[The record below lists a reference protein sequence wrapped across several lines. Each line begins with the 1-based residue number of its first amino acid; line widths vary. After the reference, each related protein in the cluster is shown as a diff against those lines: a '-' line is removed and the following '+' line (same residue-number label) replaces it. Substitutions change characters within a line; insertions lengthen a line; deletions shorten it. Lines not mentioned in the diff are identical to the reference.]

1 MDEAFNTW
9 FKREILAHEE
19 ILMRFLFRVW
29 PRRDERDDI
38 RQETYA
44 RVYEA
49 AQKARPQAP
58 KAFLF
63 ATARHLMADRVRRER
78 IVSIQAG
85 GDSDYLNVLIDEI
98 SPEQRVS
105 ATEELT
111 RLARAF
117 DRLPPKCREVMWLRR
132 VKELSQREIG
142 AKLGLKQKAI
152 EKHLTNGARLL
163 AQYMKTN
170 TLIPRA
176 NATNAAETD
185 ETEHEHGKHQT
196 D

>member
-19 ILMRFLFRVW
+19 ILMRFLTRVW
-29 PRRDERDDI
+29 PRRDEHDDI
-38 RQETYA
+38 RQEAYA

-63 ATARHLMADRVRRER
+63 ATARHLMTDRVRRER
-78 IVSIQAG
+78 IVSIHAG
-85 GDSDYLNVLIDEI
+85 GDSEYLNVLIDEI

-105 ATEELT
+105 ATEELA

-117 DRLPPKCREVMWLRR
+117 DRLPPKCREVVWLRR

-170 TLIPRA
+170 TLPPRMK
-176 NATNAAETD
+176 ATSAAEPD
-185 ETEHEHGKHQT
+185 ETEHEHGKHEA

>member
-19 ILMRFLFRVW
+19 MLMRFLLRVW
-29 PRRDERDDI
+29 PRRDECDDI
-38 RQETYA
+38 RQEAYA

-49 AQKARPQAP
+49 AQKARPLAP

-63 ATARHLMADRVRRER
+63 ATARNLMADRVRRER

-85 GDSDYLNVLIDEI
+85 GDSEYLNVLIDEI

-105 ATEELT
+105 ATEELA

-117 DRLPPKCREVMWLRR
+117 DRLPPKCREVVWLRR

-142 AKLGLKQKAI
+142 VKLGLKQKAI

-170 TLIPRA
+170 TLTPRVT
-176 NATNAAETD
+176 ATSAAETD
-185 ETEHEHGKHQT
+185 ETEHEHGKHEA

>member
-19 ILMRFLFRVW
+19 ILMRFLSRVW
-29 PRRDERDDI
+29 PRRDEHDDI
-38 RQETYA
+38 RQEAYA

-63 ATARHLMADRVRRER
+63 ATARHLMTDRVRRER

-85 GDSDYLNVLIDEI
+85 GDSEYLNVLIDEI

-117 DRLPPKCREVMWLRR
+117 DRLPPKCRDVMWLRR
-132 VKELSQREIG
+132 VKELSQKEIG

-152 EKHLTNGARLL
+152 EKHLTKGARLL

-170 TLIPRA
+170 TLTRRA
-176 NATNAAETD
+176 GATHEVETD